1 MDITKLAITAAVL
14 FAGYKFAP
22 NALVKGGIVS
32 VAAVMIAKKLP
43 YINEQLA

>member
-14 FAGYKFAP
+14 YAGYKFAP

-32 VAAVMIAKKLP
+32 VAAVMLAKKVP
-43 YINEQLA
+43 YIQEQLA